1 MNSLRAEGIIWQQSG
16 TLGVAHLLWQQHR
29 NASRLSLLLTSIG
42 SDRNLG
48 EDMRNFV
55 GAWEYIAGYA
65 SSLVF
70 LTFIFSTA
78 SP

>member
-16 TLGVAHLLWQQHR
+16 MLGVAHLLWQQHR
-29 NASRLSLLLTSIG
+29 NASRLPLLLTSIG
-42 SDRNLG
+42 SDRNLS

-55 GAWEYIAGYA
+55 GAWEHVSDYA

-70 LTFIFSTA
+70 LTFFCKA